1 MKLQRNLHNNNLK
14 VMKNASPKK
23 PNTMNCKVT
32 EDLYNKAA
40 KITALVFH
48 IEKFLPSRTKHRL
61 HMCTWLVNNL
71 PQIENFQSKE

>member
-23 PNTMNCKVT
+23 PNTMNYRVT

-40 KITALVFH
+40 KITPLVFSY
-48 IEKFLPSRTKHRL
+48 KKVPSK
-61 HMCTWLVNNL
+61 
-71 PQIENFQSKE
+71 